1 MSRFACISC
10 VQHCASRLSARE
22 QAGALGSFRDTSII
36 FMYDLRARA
45 RMCMSLI
52 LGKVNVLFFC
62 ESRRVI
68 LLEGI
73 IRVAW
78 EQVGKESWVCRFLM
92 DLDGDEDEILG

>member
-1 MSRFACISC
+1 MHVADSRKSE
-10 VQHCASRLSARE
+10 R
-22 QAGALGSFRDTSII
+22 II
-36 FMYDLRARA
+36 
-45 RMCMSLI
+45 
-52 LGKVNVLFFC
+52 FC